1 MLQSIALMLLLGMA
15 LGWLCK
21 KVRLPGLV
29 GMIATGMILGPYG
42 LGWLDSSILD
52 ISSQLRRIALII
64 ILLRAGLSLNLEDL
78 KKAGRPAILMCFV
91 PACFEVTGMIIL
103 APILLG
109 VSVRSARALI
119 LKVKVLSAPV
129 SGKHIA
135 NKTRVSVVRWNLKE
149 VCGKPSVRRTE
160 IMYKAYSLDKT
171 ADQVKVQMLTKGC

>member
-21 KVRLPGLV
+21 KVKLPGLV

-78 KKAGRPAILMCFV
+78 KKA
-91 PACFEVTGMIIL
+91 
-103 APILLG
+103 
-109 VSVRSARALI
+109 VSDAAYQAKL
-119 LKVKVLSAPV
+119 
-129 SGKHIA
+129 
-135 NKTRVSVVRWNLKE
+135 LKE
-149 VCGKPSVRRTE
+149 LG
-160 IMYKAYSLDKT
+160 L
-171 ADQVKVQMLTKGC
+171 

>member
-21 KVRLPGLV
+21 KVKLPGLV

-91 PACFEVTGMIIL
+91 PACFEILGMILL
-103 APILLG
+103 APRLLG
-109 VSVRSARALI
+109 VSILDAAIMGTVVGAVSPAVIVPKMLKLMEENYGTGKGIPQLI
-119 LKVKVLSAPV
+119 LAGASVDDVFVIVLF
-129 SGKHIA
+129 
-135 NKTRVSVVRWNLKE
+135 
-149 VCGKPSVRRTE
+149 
-160 IMYKAYSLDKT
+160 T
-171 ADQVKVQMLTKGC
+171 AS

>member
-64 ILLRAGLSLNLEDL
+64 ILLRAG
-78 KKAGRPAILMCFV
+78 
-91 PACFEVTGMIIL
+91 FEKSR
-103 APILLG
+103 APSNSDVFCSGLL
-109 VSVRSARALI
+109 
-119 LKVKVLSAPV
+119 
-129 SGKHIA
+129 
-135 NKTRVSVVRWNLKE
+135 
-149 VCGKPSVRRTE
+149 
-160 IMYKAYSLDKT
+160 
-171 ADQVKVQMLTKGC
+171 

>member
-64 ILLRAGLSLNLEDL
+64 ILLRAGL
-78 KKAGRPAILMCFV
+78 
-91 PACFEVTGMIIL
+91 FEKSR
-103 APILLG
+103 APSYSDVFCSGLL
-109 VSVRSARALI
+109 
-119 LKVKVLSAPV
+119 
-129 SGKHIA
+129 
-135 NKTRVSVVRWNLKE
+135 
-149 VCGKPSVRRTE
+149 
-160 IMYKAYSLDKT
+160 
-171 ADQVKVQMLTKGC
+171 